1 MTTLHVGR
9 FFPTPMKLLFIIL
22 LMFLGGILAY
32 DRYLTPEGHRTFF
45 ANPSM
50 DGDSTA
56 AEAPRQVAKPA
67 EPEQEVM
74 LVSEREKLPFVPPQI
89 EPLEK
94 LTKNWTVFPPSAFPR
109 HVKLSKP
116 VTLNVE
122 GRTTVL
128 PAGSHAVA
136 VGAQANVLLISLTE
150 DSPPYGQTFV
160 HDSDLPAQVRASYD
174 LWKKGRMESALV
186 AWKRRTGAVPASLP
200 RAVDPQG
207 MPVRNRDGSYDLL
220 LASMKSGQV
229 TDIKLNKIQRWS
241 NPQPRTIDGQ
251 PTWTVSVFYETMA
264 FCGPVDAEAQA
275 QVRNGQIV
283 RWIYPGS
290 GEPVP

>member
-1 MTTLHVGR
+1 
-9 FFPTPMKLLFIIL
+9 MKLLFIIL
-22 LMFLGGILAY
+22 LMFLGGVLAY

-45 ANPSM
+45 ANPSI
-50 DGDSTA
+50 DGGSTA
-56 AEAPRQVAKPA
+56 AEAPRPVAKPA

-74 LVSEREKLPFVPPQI
+74 LVSELEKMPFVPPQI

-94 LTKNWTVFPPSAFPR
+94 LTKNWTVFPPTAFPR

-116 VTLNVE
+116 VTLKLE
-122 GRTTVL
+122 SGTSVL

-150 DSPPYGQTFV
+150 ESPPYGQTFV
-160 HDSDLPAQVRASYD
+160 HDTDLPAQVRASYER
-174 LWKKGRMESALV
+174 WKKGRIENALV
-186 AWKRRTGAVPASLP
+186 AWKRRLSAPVTMPQ
-200 RAVDPQG
+200 AVDPQG
-207 MPVRNRDGSYDLL
+207 MPVRNRDGTYDLL

-241 NPQPRTIDGQ
+241 TPQTRTIDGQ

-264 FCGPVDAEAQA
+264 FCGPMDAEAQA
-275 QVRNGQIV
+275 QIRNGQIV

>member
-1 MTTLHVGR
+1 
-9 FFPTPMKLLFIIL
+9 MKAFLFTALLFI
-22 LMFLGGILAY
+22 GTVVVY
-32 DRYLTPEGHRTFF
+32 DRFLTPDGHRTFF
-45 ANPSM
+45 ANPSL
-50 DGDSTA
+50 DGTTA
-56 AEAPRQVAKPA
+56 PPTTEPPKTKPR
-67 EPEQEVM
+67 EEEEVM
-74 LVSEREKLPFVPPQI
+74 LVSELEKLPFVPPQI
-89 EPLEK
+89 EPLEV

-116 VTLNVE
+116 VTLKLDS
-122 GRTTVL
+122 GTTVL

-136 VGAQANVLLISLTE
+136 VGAQANVLLISFTE
-150 DSPPYGQTFV
+150 DSPPSGQTFV
-160 HDSDLPAQVRASYD
+160 HDTDLPSQVRASYER
-174 LWKKGRMESALV
+174 WKKGRIENALV
-186 AWKRRTGAVPASLP
+186 AWKRRTGRVPVALP
-200 RAVDPQG
+200 QAVDPQG
-207 MPVRNRDGSYDLL
+207 MPKRNRDGSYDLL

-229 TDIKLNKIQRWS
+229 TDIKPTKIRRWS
-241 NPQPRTIDGQ
+241 TPQTRTIDGQ